1 MEIPLT
7 AGARI
12 KYRQGCDAGLART
25 AGAEEGSRRAVVE
38 TGCDCMLGES
48 CGSLA
53 GKRVGLLANPAS
65 VARSLAPTLEV
76 LLGCG
81 VRVERI
87 FGPQHGIRGDTQANM
102 IEWEGF
108 TDPSSGI
115 PVHSLYGARRSPER
129 GELDGLD
136 CVVIDLPDVGARP
149 YTYLWTSL
157 LMTRACAAAGVEVVV
172 LDRPNPIG
180 GDAVE
185 GALLDERFRSF
196 VGLFPLPMRHGL
208 TIGEALAMMN
218 AREGAGCSLRV
229 VRMRGWSRG
238 MHFDET
244 GQPWVLPSPNMPAPD
259 TALVYPGTVLLEG
272 TNLSEGRGTT
282 KPFEI
287 VGAPWIEPRPFAAAL
302 ASSGLGGV
310 AFRPLNFTPAW
321 DKHANELCGGVQIH
335 VTDRRAFR
343 PVRCGAAILAAAARL
358 HRGRFRWSDPPYE
371 YEYGRPPIDI
381 ISGSA
386 ALREAIDAGDDLVR
400 LFDGWRADE
409 ERFHADRERFLL
421 YGAR

>member
-1 MEIPLT
+1 
-7 AGARI
+7 
-12 KYRQGCDAGLART
+12 
-25 AGAEEGSRRAVVE
+25 VVE
-38 TGCDCMLGES
+38 TGCDIILRES

-53 GKRVGLLANPAS
+53 GKRIGLLANPAS
-65 VARSLAPTLEV
+65 VSRSLRPTLDV
-76 LLGCG
+76 LLSCG
-81 VRVERI
+81 IRVERI

-108 TDPSSGI
+108 TDPESGI
-115 PVHSLYGARRSPER
+115 PVRSLYGARRTPDA

-157 LMTRACAAAGVEVVV
+157 LMMDACATASVEVVA

-180 GDAVE
+180 GSEVE

-218 AREGAGCSLRV
+218 ARAQAACSLRV
-229 VRMRGWSRG
+229 VPMEGWRRG
-238 MHFDET
+238 MHYDAT
-244 GQPWVLPSPNMPAPD
+244 GQPWVPPSPNMPTPD
-259 TALVYPGTVLLEG
+259 TALVYPGAVLLEG

-287 VGAPWIEPRPFAAAL
+287 VGAPWIEPRAFAAEL
-302 ASSGLGGV
+302 ASLGLAGV
-310 AFRPLNFTPAW
+310 AFRPLHFTPTW
-321 DKHANELCGGVQIH
+321 DKYANESCGGIQIH
-335 VTDRRAFR
+335 VTNRIEFH
-343 PVRCGAAILAAAARL
+343 PVRCGAAIVAAAAKLRPD
-358 HRGRFRWSDPPYE
+358 RFRWSDPPYE
-371 YEYGRPPIDI
+371 YEYTIPPIDI

-386 ALREAIDAGDDLVR
+386 ALRETIDAGRDLSG
-400 LFDGWRADE
+400 LFEQWRADE
-409 ERFHADRERFLL
+409 ERFRADRVRFLL
-421 YGAR
+421 YRDV

>member
-1 MEIPLT
+1 M
-7 AGARI
+7 
-12 KYRQGCDAGLART
+12 
-25 AGAEEGSRRAVVE
+25 VE
-38 TGCDCMLGES
+38 TGCDIILRES

-65 VARSLAPTLEV
+65 VSRSFVPTLEV
-76 LLGCG
+76 LLSCG

-87 FGPQHGIRGDTQANM
+87 FGPQHGIYGDTQANM

-108 TDPSSGI
+108 TDPASGI
-115 PVHSLYGARRSPER
+115 PVHSLYGARRAPER
-129 GELDGLD
+129 GEIEGLD

-157 LMTRACAAAGVEVVV
+157 LMMRSCAAAGIEVVA

-180 GDAVE
+180 GEAVE

-218 AREGAGCSLRV
+218 SAEKDACSLRI
-229 VRMRGWSRG
+229 VRMNGWERGTC
-238 MHFDET
+238 FDGT
-244 GQPWVLPSPNMPAPD
+244 VQPWVLPSPNMPTLD
-259 TALVYPGTVLLEG
+259 TAIVYPGLVLLEG
-272 TNLSEGRGTT
+272 TNISEGRGTT

-287 VGAPWIEPRPFAAAL
+287 VGAPWIEPRAFAAAL
-302 ASSGLGGV
+302 ASFELSGV
-310 AFRPLNFTPAW
+310 AFRPLFFTPAW
-321 DKHANELCGGVQIH
+321 DKYAAEPCGGIQIH

-343 PVRCGAAILAAAARL
+343 PVRCGAAIVAAAARL
-358 HRGRFRWSDPPYE
+358 HPGRFRWNAPPYE
-371 YEYGRPPIDI
+371 YEYAIPPIDI

-386 ALREAIDAGDDLVR
+386 ALRETIDAGKDLSR
-400 LFDGWRADE
+400 LFDDWSADE
-409 ERFHADRERFLL
+409 ERFRADRARFLL
-421 YGAR
+421 Y

>member
-1 MEIPLT
+1 MIS
-7 AGARI
+7 
-12 KYRQGCDAGLART
+12 
-25 AGAEEGSRRAVVE
+25 EESRAV
-38 TGCDCMLGES
+38 
-48 CGSLA
+48 LA
-53 GKRVGLLANPAS
+53 GRRVGILVNPAS
-65 VARSLAPTLEV
+65 VSRFLAPTLEV
-76 LLGCG
+76 LLECG

-87 FGPQHGIRGDTQANM
+87 FGPQHGIRGNTQANM

-108 TDPSSGI
+108 TDPASGI

-157 LMTRACAAAGVEVVV
+157 LTMRACAAAGVEVVV

-185 GALLDERFRSF
+185 GALLDERFTSF

-208 TIGEALAMMN
+208 TIGEALAMIN
-218 AREGAGCSLRV
+218 SREGAGCSLRV

-244 GQPWVLPSPNMPAPD
+244 GQPWVLPSPNMPAFD
-259 TALVYPGTVLLEG
+259 TALVYPGAVLLEG

-287 VGAPWIEPRPFAAAL
+287 VGAPWIEPRAFAAEL
-302 ASSGLGGV
+302 ASFGLGGV
-310 AFRPLNFTPAW
+310 AFRPLHFTPAW
-321 DKHANELCGGVQIH
+321 DKFANELCGGVQIH

-343 PVRCGAAILAAAARL
+343 PVRCGAAIVAAAAGL
-358 HRGRFRWSDPPYE
+358 SRGRFRWSDPPYE
-371 YEYGRPPIDI
+371 YERDKPPIDI

-386 ALREAIDAGDDLVR
+386 ALRETIDAGDGLDR
-400 LFDGWRADE
+400 LFDDWRTDE
-409 ERFHADRERFLL
+409 ERFRADRERFLL
-421 YGAR
+421 Y

>member
-1 MEIPLT
+1 MESVIDASFR
-7 AGARI
+7 AGSEPAP
-12 KYRQGCDAGLART
+12 G
-25 AGAEEGSRRAVVE
+25 GAAKTLVE
-38 TGCDCMLGES
+38 TGCDIIHQES

-65 VARSLAPTLEV
+65 VTRSLEPTLDV
-76 LLGCG
+76 LLSCG
-81 VRVERI
+81 TRVERI

-108 TDPSSGI
+108 TDPASGI
-115 PVHSLYGARRSPER
+115 PVHSLYGARRAPER

-157 LMTRACAAAGVEVVV
+157 LMMRACAAASVEVVV

-180 GDAVE
+180 GDEVE

-196 VGLFPLPMRHGL
+196 VGLYPLAMRHGL

-218 AREGAGCSLRV
+218 PRGNEACSLRV
-229 VRMRGWSRG
+229 VRMKEWRRDR
-238 MHFDET
+238 HFDGT
-244 GQPWVLPSPNMPAPD
+244 GQPWVLPSPNMPTPD

-287 VGAPWIEPRPFAAAL
+287 IGAPWIEPRALVAEL
-302 ASSGLGGV
+302 ASFGLAGV
-310 AFRPLNFTPAW
+310 AFRPLHFTPEW
-321 DKHANELCGGVQIH
+321 DKFANELCGGIQIH
-335 VTDRRAFR
+335 VTDRREFR
-343 PVRCGAAILAAAARL
+343 PVRCGAAIIAAAAKL
-358 HRGRFRWSDPPYE
+358 HRDHFRWSAPPYE
-371 YEYGRPPIDI
+371 YEDTIPPIDI
-381 ISGSA
+381 ISGNA
-386 ALREAIDAGDDLVR
+386 ALRETIDAERDLSG
-400 LFDGWRADE
+400 LFDDWRADE
-409 ERFHADRERFLL
+409 ERFRADRARFLL
-421 YGAR
+421 Y

>member
-1 MEIPLT
+1 M
-7 AGARI
+7 
-12 KYRQGCDAGLART
+12 
-25 AGAEEGSRRAVVE
+25 VE
-38 TGCDCMLGES
+38 TGCDIILRES
-48 CGSLA
+48 CASLA

-65 VARSLAPTLEV
+65 VARSLSPTLDV

-81 VRVERI
+81 VKVARI
-87 FGPQHGIRGDTQANM
+87 FGPQHGVYGDTQANM

-108 TDPSSGI
+108 TDPASGI
-115 PVHSLYGARRSPER
+115 PVHSLYGARRSPEH

-136 CVVIDLPDVGARP
+136 GVVIDLPDVGARP

-157 LMTRACAAAGVEVVV
+157 LMMRACAAAGIEVVV

-185 GALLDERFRSF
+185 GALLDERFTSF

-218 AREGAGCSLRV
+218 VREGEACSLRV
-229 VRMRGWSRG
+229 VPMRGWNRR

-259 TALVYPGTVLLEG
+259 TALVYPGAVLLEG

-287 VGAPWIEPRPFAAAL
+287 VGAPWIEPRAFAAEL
-302 ASSGLGGV
+302 ESFGLGGV
-310 AFRPLNFTPAW
+310 AFRPLHFTPAW

-335 VTDRRAFR
+335 VTDRREFR
-343 PVRCGAAILAAAARL
+343 PVRCGAAIVAAAAKL
-358 HRGRFRWSDPPYE
+358 HRDRFRWSDPPYE
-371 YEYGRPPIDI
+371 YEREKPPIDI

-386 ALREAIDAGDDLVR
+386 ALRETIEAGADLRR

-409 ERFHADRERFLL
+409 ERFVADRARYLL
-421 YGAR
+421 Y